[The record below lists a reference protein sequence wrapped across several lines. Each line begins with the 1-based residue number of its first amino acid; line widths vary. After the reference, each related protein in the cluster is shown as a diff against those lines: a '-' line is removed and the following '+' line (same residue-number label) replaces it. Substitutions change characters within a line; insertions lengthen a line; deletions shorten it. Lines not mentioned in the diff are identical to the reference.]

1 MNTDTER
8 LKNRIAIHT
17 QLQGQQEAG
26 TSNLIVVVLSFNA
39 FPRYV
44 QIEVDSL
51 PAVSGW

>member
-1 MNTDTER
+1 MER
-8 LKNRIAIHT
+8 LYRQDCYAHT

-26 TSNLIVVVLSFNA
+26 KSNLIVVVLSFNA